1 MTKNTSKSKT
11 RVLWLMSFFVFVLF
25 VLFGR
30 MVYWQVVRGSELR
43 NIAYTQQTKNRTI
56 SPSRGK
62 IYDRNGIVLAE
73 SVTVETISITPKNIK
88 AEDREKT
95 AKGLADILNLNYET
109 ILEKTK
115 KNTADEIIAK
125 KLDQSV
131 TDKIRQWI
139 NDEKIK
145 GVNIYEDTKRS
156 YPKGALLSH
165 VLGFCGTD
173 NQGLE
178 GLELKYE
185 SLLKGV
191 AGQQVVG
198 TDATGAELPLSDE
211 KYIPPEDGLSL
222 VLTVDSN
229 IQYYAESFLD
239 QAISD
244 NTPVDYASCV
254 IMNPQ
259 NGDILAMAVSPDYNP
274 NEPFATPYG
283 YESSWD
289 SLDASEKSNAWQMIW
304 KNRCVTDTY
313 EPGSVFKTV
322 TASIAL
328 EEGLVKNIDAKDF
341 TCTGRLS
348 IEGWDIKCWRYYNP
362 HGVQSLR
369 EGLMNSCNPVFMGL
383 ALKIGKEK
391 YYNYL
396 NALKVSQKTGIDLPG
411 EVSGS
416 IHKIQDV
423 TGSTLATA
431 AFGQGFTLTQ
441 LNMLSVI
448 STIANNGVMVQ
459 PRIVKEIK
467 NSKGEVIQKNE
478 PVVVKQV
485 FSENTSKNVLEMMK
499 SVVAD
504 GTGRNGQVDGYYIAG
519 KTSTAE
525 QGRGAATTYIASF
538 VGVAPVSDPQV
549 AIILNV
555 VNPRGEHGHQGGA
568 VAAPV
573 VSNILEKTLDY
584 LNIPKDFSNTK
595 DTTVKVQV
603 PDVTNRTVGEATRML
618 NNAGLKY
625 SADTSDNNAIVVSQ
639 VPDAG
644 ETLVEKSVVKLYLE
658 GNDTRFNT
666 IVPNIVGM
674 DIVNATK
681 ALTNANLNIKISGNG
696 VVSYQMPEAGTS
708 VEQGS
713 VVRAEF
719 RNQGIDTE

>member
-1 MTKNTSKSKT
+1 MAKNTKKSKG
-11 RVLWLMSFFVFVLF
+11 RVLWLMVFFIIALTLLF
-25 VLFGR
+25 FR
-30 MVYWQVVRGSELR
+30 MIYWQVIRGNELR
-43 NIAYTQQTKNRTI
+43 NTAYIQQTKNRTI
-56 SPSRGK
+56 SPNRGK
-62 IYDRNGIVLAE
+62 IYDTNGIVLAE
-73 SVTVETISITPKNIK
+73 SVTVETISITPKNVK
-88 AEDREKT
+88 DKEKT
-95 AKGLADILNLNYET
+95 ARGLADILDLDYET
-109 ILEKTK
+109 ILAKTK

-131 TDKIRQWI
+131 TEKVRKWI
-139 NDEKIK
+139 NEEGIK

-156 YPKGALLSH
+156 YPQGALLSH

-191 AGQQVVG
+191 AGQQVIG
-198 TDATGAELPLSDE
+198 TDATGAELPLTDE
-211 KYIPPEDGLSL
+211 KYIPPEDGLNL
-222 VLTVDSN
+222 VLTIDSS

-239 QAISD
+239 QAVSD
-244 NTPVDYASCV
+244 NAPVDYASCI
-254 IMNPQ
+254 IMNPK

-274 NEPFATPYG
+274 NEPFAIPAG
-283 YESSWD
+283 YEDNWETMTS
-289 SLDASEKSNAWQMIW
+289 SEKTTAWQNIW
-304 KNRCVTDTY
+304 KNRTVTDTY

-328 EEGLVKNIDAKDF
+328 EEGLVSDIDRKDF
-341 TCTGRLS
+341 ICTGKLS

-383 ALKIGKEK
+383 AMKIGKEK

-411 EVSGS
+411 EASGIIHSVKNVS
-416 IHKIQDV
+416 
-423 TGSTLATA
+423 GSTLATA

-441 LNMLSVI
+441 MNMLNVI
-448 STIANNGVMVQ
+448 GTIANDGIMMK

-467 NSKGEVIQKNE
+467 NSNGEIVQKIE
-478 PVVVKQV
+478 PVAVKQV
-485 FSENTSKNVLEMMK
+485 FSESTSDAVLSMMT
-499 SVVAD
+499 SVVSD
-504 GTGRNGQVDGYYIAG
+504 GTGRNGQVPGYYIAG

-525 QGRGAATTYIASF
+525 QGRGSATKYVGSF
-538 VGVAPVSDPQV
+538 VALAPADDPQV

-555 VNPRGEHGHQGGA
+555 ANPRGQHGHQGGA

-573 VSNILEKTLDY
+573 VANILERTLEY
-584 LNIPKDFSNTK
+584 LNIPKDYIPTK
-595 DTTVKVQV
+595 DTTVKVTV

-618 NNAGLKY
+618 TNAGLKY
-625 SADTSDNNAIVVSQ
+625 GVDGTDQNRIVISQ
-639 VPDAG
+639 VPSAG
-644 ETLVEKSVVKLYLE
+644 EIISEKSLVKLYLE

-674 DIVNATK
+674 DIVSATK
-681 ALTNANLNIKISGNG
+681 ALTAANLNIKISGSG
-696 VVSYQMPEAGTS
+696 VVSYQSPTAGTS